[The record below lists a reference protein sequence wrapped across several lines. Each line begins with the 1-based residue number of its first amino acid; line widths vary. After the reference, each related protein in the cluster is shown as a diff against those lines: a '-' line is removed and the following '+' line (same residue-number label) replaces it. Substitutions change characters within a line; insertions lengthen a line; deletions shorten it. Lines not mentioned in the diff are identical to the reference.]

1 MLYHADTI
9 EELSYEALSF
19 KSLAVAL
26 AGSMTLSCVLCIVVY
41 CSVGTV
47 RTV

>member
-19 KSLAVAL
+19 KSLADAL
-26 AGSMTLSCVLCIVVY
+26 VESMTLSCVVCIVV
-41 CSVGTV
+41 
-47 RTV
+47 